1 MGAHSG
7 QPTMAAP
14 GTSDFK
20 DGDWICARCG
30 DHQFA
35 RNPGCRRCGA
45 ARPTAVPSAEA
56 VPPVPPIPMPVQQ
69 MSPQN
74 AWANYGGALAPA
86 LPRHAPSYKPKYP
99 SDPNV
104 KLRRAVMNDDREA
117 FLQALNCGG
126 SDEGRDGAGKCVL
139 HYAARGGQL
148 WFLHQCLERGFDPN
162 AKDLYGTTVVDEAEY
177 WSMKYS
183 SNEERQQCLQCRN
196 LLAVYGGRRGDSV
209 DMRRHRVKLENL
221 LGRDGRDRFW
231 LPWHEDLSIIARRWE
246 AMRNDPNVQVS
257 NSWSLERE
265 VKPLLELPPV
275 TGDPF
280 DPLSSDSDATAGTA
294 PAQTA
299 TAPAVTP
306 GARST
311 AAAEVPQATPNGA
324 LDYGNYYSTWADPA
338 VFQRVSAELRD
349 RHLAWQAK
357 KQPWSGDYAPIT
369 PLDPNNHVY
378 KF

>member
-1 MGAHSG
+1 
-7 QPTMAAP
+7 
-14 GTSDFK
+14 
-20 DGDWICARCG
+20 
-30 DHQFA
+30 
-35 RNPGCRRCGA
+35 
-45 ARPTAVPSAEA
+45 
-56 VPPVPPIPMPVQQ
+56 
-69 MSPQN
+69 
-74 AWANYGGALAPA
+74 
-86 LPRHAPSYKPKYP
+86 
-99 SDPNV
+99 
-104 KLRRAVMNDDREA
+104 
-117 FLQALNCGG
+117 
-126 SDEGRDGAGKCVL
+126 
-139 HYAARGGQL
+139 
-148 WFLHQCLERGFDPN
+148 
-162 AKDLYGTTVVDEAEY
+162 
-177 WSMKYS
+177 MKYS

-311 AAAEVPQATPNGA
+311 AAAEEQWDWRWLKGSQCRHRCRHRCR
-324 LDYGNYYSTWADPA
+324 LMFQFHG
-338 VFQRVSAELRD
+338 VF
-349 RHLAWQAK
+349 
-357 KQPWSGDYAPIT
+357 G
-369 PLDPNNHVY
+369 
-378 KF
+378 

>member
-1 MGAHSG
+1 
-7 QPTMAAP
+7 
-14 GTSDFK
+14 
-20 DGDWICARCG
+20 
-30 DHQFA
+30 
-35 RNPGCRRCGA
+35 
-45 ARPTAVPSAEA
+45 
-56 VPPVPPIPMPVQQ
+56 MPVQQ